1 MNHTD
6 NLRIDLGGGK
16 KKLEG
21 FINIDIVALPTVD
34 IVADISKGI
43 PLPDNSVIEVRAN
56 YSLEHIPNTARVME
70 EIYRVCKNGAKVI
83 IRVPYFKS
91 TAAFKDPTHV
101 SFFTE
106 RTFEYFDR
114 DLVGKKVPEYNL
126 KTNFK
131 MRSLTYN
138 YYTRGTRFIPF
149 VGLLRRFLWDVV
161 KSIVVELEVVKEGD
175 VR

>member
-1 MNHTD
+1 MEQNK
-6 NLRIDLGGGK
+6 NLRINLGGGEEK
-16 KKLEG
+16 IEG
-21 FINIDIVALPTVD
+21 FLNIDIVELPTVD

-56 YSLEHIPNTARVME
+56 YVLEHLANTVALME
-70 EIYRVCKNGAKVI
+70 ELYRVCTHGARVR

-114 DLVGKKVPEYNL
+114 DYIENEKLPEYKL
-126 KTNFK
+126 KLNFK
-131 MRSLTYN
+131 MRKLTYN
-138 YYTRGTRFIPF
+138 YYTRGARFIPF
-149 VGLLRRFLWDVV
+149 VGLARRFLWDIV
-161 KSIVVELEVVKEGD
+161 KSIVVELEVVK
-175 VR
+175 